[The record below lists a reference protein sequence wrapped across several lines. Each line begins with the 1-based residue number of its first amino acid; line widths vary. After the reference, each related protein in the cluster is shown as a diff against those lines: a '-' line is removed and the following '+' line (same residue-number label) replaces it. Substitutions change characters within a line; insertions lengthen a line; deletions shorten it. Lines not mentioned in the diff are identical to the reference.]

1 MPKIKK
7 RYWAL
12 SLFVGLFLMS
22 RCESL
27 KMRYEPEEL
36 IADLATRG
44 IAQAKIRR
52 DTSTTG
58 QLQYL
63 EIDRDVSRPLLVL
76 LHGSPGALTAYGP
89 YYTDRIL
96 LDSFSILA
104 IDRPGFGYSDF
115 GRAVPLLTN
124 QATAVASVLKRYP
137 NRPKVLIGHSMGGP
151 LLARLAM
158 DYPEEV
164 DGMIMVAPSVSPML
178 EPAAGWRKFVN
189 IPPIRWLTPPA
200 LRVCNQEIIP
210 LREELDKMMPAWSKM
225 EMPVTVVQGTEDEL
239 VPMGNAAFVAESIG
253 DTSLVKLS
261 YVEGGDHFI
270 LWSEVPL
277 VREEILEVL
286 ASVSR

>member
-27 KMRYEPEEL
+27 KMRYEPNEL
-36 IADLATRG
+36 MASLETRG
-44 IAQAKIRR
+44 ITQAKLLR
-52 DTSTTG
+52 DTSITG
-58 QLQYL
+58 HLQYL
-63 EIDRDVSRPLLVL
+63 EIDQTASLPLLVM
-76 LHGSPGALTAYGP
+76 LHGSPGALSAFEP
-89 YYTDRIL
+89 YFTDRLL

-115 GRAVPLLTN
+115 GTAAPLLAD
-124 QATAVASVLKRYP
+124 QATAVASVLRRYP
-137 NRPKVLIGHSMGGP
+137 NRLKILIGHSMGGP

-164 DGMIMVAPSVSPML
+164 DGMVMVAPSVSPML

-189 IPPIRWLTPPA
+189 TPPIRWFTPPA

-210 LREELDKMMPAWSKM
+210 LRGELDKMMPAWEKM

-239 VPMGNAAFVAESIG
+239 VPMGNAAFVAESIN
-253 DTSLVKLS
+253 DTSRVKLS

-277 VREEILEVL
+277 IREEILEML
-286 ASVSR
+286 AKIRS